1 MQPVY
6 MIRCIGWL
14 EVRSPTWVGVW
25 VLGQTVE
32 WYVRGVPL
40 FLPVHSWKYQ
50 TSVETRPPHGL
61 MPCLESQCFLS
72 TQIRA
77 HFLKSHTGS
86 DPNAPIKT
94 DAQWACMADDEDR
107 QYHVV
112 EKIVWS
118 AICAST
124 LILLT
129 LSLAHT
135 LHSLGMTVLL
145 TVPERTATRLCALAK
160 QDDVPVELREQ
171 IRTSLR
177 SKALDQDAPA
187 DMGVAWQHVVIPHHI
202 LVAVAR
208 WARPRHETD
217 LCLDELV
224 RGARVYV
231 EPRPI
236 YRRVRSSN

>member
-1 MQPVY
+1 
-6 MIRCIGWL
+6 
-14 EVRSPTWVGVW
+14 
-25 VLGQTVE
+25 
-32 WYVRGVPL
+32 
-40 FLPVHSWKYQ
+40 
-50 TSVETRPPHGL
+50 
-61 MPCLESQCFLS
+61 
-72 TQIRA
+72 
-77 HFLKSHTGS
+77 
-86 DPNAPIKT
+86 
-94 DAQWACMADDEDR
+94 MADDQDR

-129 LSLAHT
+129 LSHAHT

-160 QDDVPVELREQ
+160 QDDVPIELREQ

-217 LCLDELV
+217 LCLDQLV